1 MFACEV
7 EPKMM
12 EKPTYY
18 RVCCPNCGK
27 FLKVRILELRGT
39 LRLSLYC
46 TSCKRPS
53 VVELKDI
60 KAGE

>member
-1 MFACEV
+1 MW
-7 EPKMM
+7 KTM

-39 LRLSLYC
+39 LRYSLYC
-46 TSCKRPS
+46 TSCKRSS
-53 VVELKDI
+53 VVELSDI
-60 KAGE
+60 KASDQAATD

>member
-1 MFACEV
+1 MV
-7 EPKMM
+7 EM

-39 LRLSLYC
+39 LRYSLYC
-46 TSCKRPS
+46 TSCKQSS
-53 VVELKDI
+53 VVELSDI
-60 KAGE
+60 KARQ